1 VKALQGVDGHVE
13 WVEAERP
20 ACDAGQVRI
29 RVAAAGLNRAD
40 LLQMKGLYP
49 PPPGASPYMGLE
61 CAGVVEEVGAGADWR
76 VGDRV
81 CALLASGAM
90 AEEVVV
96 DARHVLPV
104 PEGLSLHEAAALP
117 EVYATAWLNIF
128 QLGGVKA
135 GEKVLVHAGASGVG
149 SAAIQLCKAFG
160 SPVWVSVGSPD
171 RLAYCEALGAAGGVV
186 RNENLDALEGFGPF
200 DVILDPVGASYGELN
215 LKLLARD
222 GRWVIIGLMGGRKF
236 ELDLAQVLGKRLE
249 ITGSTLRNRDDG
261 FKAELLRELQQ
272 QVWPLFAEG
281 RLSPQL
287 VDTYP
292 VEFAQAAYAEL
303 ETNQV
308 SGKLVMV
315 IDPSQACAAK
325 GAQSTPKAF
334 KTSSESAIHWSGH
347 ARAAPHPGSPHAGD
361 LPSAT
366 TASHCAN
373 RNRNSPPP
381 GFPVPDPATPATG

>member
-1 VKALQGVDGHVE
+1 MKALQGVDGHVA

-40 LLQMKGLYP
+40 LLQRAGLYP
-49 PPPGASPYMGLE
+49 PPPGASLYLGLE

-81 CALLASGAM
+81 CALLAGGGM

-104 PEGLSLHEAAALP
+104 PEGLSLHEAASIP

-128 QLGGVKA
+128 QLGALKA

-160 SPVWVSVGSPD
+160 SPVWVSVGSPE
-171 RLAYCEALGAAGGVV
+171 RLAYCESLGAAGGVV
-186 RNENLDALEGFGPF
+186 RNGNLDDLKQLGPF
-200 DVILDPVGASYGELN
+200 DVILDPVGASYASLN
-215 LKLLARD
+215 LQLLARD
-222 GRWVIIGLMGGRKF
+222 GRWVIIGLMGGRKV
-236 ELDLAQVLGKRLE
+236 ELDLALVLGKRLE

-261 FKAELLRELQQ
+261 FKAELLRELRQ
-272 QVWPLFAEG
+272 QVWPLFSEG

-287 VDTYP
+287 VDTYS
-292 VEFAQAAYAEL
+292 VEFAEAAYAEL
-303 ETNQV
+303 ASNQV
-308 SGKLVMV
+308 SGKLVLV
-315 IDPSQACAAK
+315 IDPALA
-325 GAQSTPKAF
+325 
-334 KTSSESAIHWSGH
+334 
-347 ARAAPHPGSPHAGD
+347 
-361 LPSAT
+361 
-366 TASHCAN
+366 
-373 RNRNSPPP
+373 
-381 GFPVPDPATPATG
+381 

>member
-1 VKALQGVDGHVE
+1 MKALQGEDGHVE
-13 WVEAERP
+13 WVEAVRP
-20 ACDAGQVRI
+20 ALDAGQVRI

-61 CAGVVEEVGAGADWR
+61 CAGVIEEVGPGADWR

-128 QLGGVKA
+128 QLGNLKA

-160 SPVWVSVGSPD
+160 NPVYVSVGSQD

-186 RNENLDALEGFGPF
+186 RNENLEALEGFGPF

-261 FKAELLRELQQ
+261 FKAELLRELLQ

-292 VEFAQAAYAEL
+292 VAFAQAAYAAL
-303 ETNQV
+303 ESNQV

-315 IDPSQACAAK
+315 IDPS
-325 GAQSTPKAF
+325 
-334 KTSSESAIHWSGH
+334 
-347 ARAAPHPGSPHAGD
+347 
-361 LPSAT
+361 L
-366 TASHCAN
+366 
-373 RNRNSPPP
+373 
-381 GFPVPDPATPATG
+381 V

>member
-1 VKALQGVDGHVE
+1 MKALQGEDGHVE

-20 ACDAGQVRI
+20 ALDAGQVRI

-61 CAGVVEEVGAGADWR
+61 CAGIIEEVGPGADWR
-76 VGDRV
+76 VGERV

-128 QLGGVKA
+128 QLGAVKA

-160 SPVWVSVGSPD
+160 NPVYVSVGSQD

-186 RNENLDALEGFGPF
+186 RNENLGALEGVGPF

-261 FKAELLRELQQ
+261 FKAELLRELLQ

-281 RLSPQL
+281 RLSAQL

-315 IDPSQACAAK
+315 IDPS
-325 GAQSTPKAF
+325 
-334 KTSSESAIHWSGH
+334 
-347 ARAAPHPGSPHAGD
+347 
-361 LPSAT
+361 L
-366 TASHCAN
+366 
-373 RNRNSPPP
+373 
-381 GFPVPDPATPATG
+381 V

>member
-1 VKALQGVDGHVE
+1 MKALQGEDGHVE

-20 ACDAGQVRI
+20 ALDAGQVRI

-61 CAGVVEEVGAGADWR
+61 CAGIIEEVGPGADWR
-76 VGDRV
+76 VGERV

-128 QLGGVKA
+128 QLGAVKA

-160 SPVWVSVGSPD
+160 NPVYVSVGSQD

-186 RNENLDALEGFGPF
+186 RNENLDALEGVGPF

-261 FKAELLRELQQ
+261 FKAELLRELLQ

-281 RLSPQL
+281 RLSAQL

-292 VEFAQAAYAEL
+292 VEFAKAAYAEL

-315 IDPSQACAAK
+315 IDPS
-325 GAQSTPKAF
+325 
-334 KTSSESAIHWSGH
+334 
-347 ARAAPHPGSPHAGD
+347 
-361 LPSAT
+361 L
-366 TASHCAN
+366 
-373 RNRNSPPP
+373 
-381 GFPVPDPATPATG
+381 V

>member
-1 VKALQGVDGHVE
+1 MKALQGEDGHVE
-13 WVEAERP
+13 WVEAVRP
-20 ACDAGQVRI
+20 ALDAGQVRI

-61 CAGVVEEVGAGADWR
+61 CAGVIEEVGPGADWR

-128 QLGGVKA
+128 QLGNLKA
-135 GEKVLVHAGASGVG
+135 GETVLVHAGASGVG

-160 SPVWVSVGSPD
+160 NPVYVSVGSQD

-186 RNENLDALEGFGPF
+186 RNENLEALEGFGPF

-261 FKAELLRELQQ
+261 FKAELLRELLQ

-292 VEFAQAAYAEL
+292 VAFAQAAYAAL
-303 ETNQV
+303 ESNQV

-315 IDPSQACAAK
+315 IDPS
-325 GAQSTPKAF
+325 
-334 KTSSESAIHWSGH
+334 
-347 ARAAPHPGSPHAGD
+347 
-361 LPSAT
+361 L
-366 TASHCAN
+366 
-373 RNRNSPPP
+373 
-381 GFPVPDPATPATG
+381 V

>member
-1 VKALQGVDGHVE
+1 MKALQGVDGHVE

-20 ACDAGQVRI
+20 TCDAGQVRI

-49 PPPGASPYMGLE
+49 PPPGVPARTWGWSVPGWLKRWGLVPIGAWVIAFAPCQQRRHGRGSGGGCPS
-61 CAGVVEEVGAGADWR
+61 CAAGA
-76 VGDRV
+76 
-81 CALLASGAM
+81 
-90 AEEVVV
+90 
-96 DARHVLPV
+96 
-104 PEGLSLHEAAALP
+104 EGLGLHEAAALP

-128 QLGGVKA
+128 QLGAVKA

-160 SPVWVSVGSPD
+160 SPVWVSVGSQD
-171 RLAYCEALGAAGGVV
+171 RLAYCQALGAAGGVV
-186 RNENLDALEGFGPF
+186 RNENLEALEGFGPF

-261 FKAELLRELQQ
+261 FKAELLSELQQ
-272 QVWPLFAEG
+272 HVWPLFAEG

-315 IDPSQACAAK
+315 IDPS
-325 GAQSTPKAF
+325 
-334 KTSSESAIHWSGH
+334 
-347 ARAAPHPGSPHAGD
+347 
-361 LPSAT
+361 L
-366 TASHCAN
+366 
-373 RNRNSPPP
+373 
-381 GFPVPDPATPATG
+381 V